1 MLFSKTS
8 LSKNTSVVS
17 FMLVTMENCSF
28 LKEIFYVS
36 QFADLLIITFL
47 SLYFTI
53 LKFTDKI

>member
-1 MLFSKTS
+1 M
-8 LSKNTSVVS
+8 VS

-28 LKEIFYVS
+28 LEEIFYVS